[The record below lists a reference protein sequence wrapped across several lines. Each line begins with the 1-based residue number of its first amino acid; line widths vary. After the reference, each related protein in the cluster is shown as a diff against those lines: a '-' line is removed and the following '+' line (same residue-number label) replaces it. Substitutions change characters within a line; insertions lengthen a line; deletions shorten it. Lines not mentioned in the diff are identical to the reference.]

1 MATAAEIAG
10 WEEVKKADAE
20 VDAGDEKQ
28 RVATSTAREGSA
40 SEVNIFEALN
50 QIKGKIEE
58 KIGNKEKKKI
68 SSGVNIGDE
77 EEEKE
82 DEDDEDDEDE
92 GFGGYEEE
100 EKLGSHNNSGA
111 NSDSKSNGAGSG
123 DDSEKGSN
131 SPSRLASDAD
141 KSKKK
146 ITKKSRKNRRSKKKA
161 TEPAIEYQSGNSTAH
176 SGDESSGAKSD
187 SSSKS
192 NSGPKSGPVTISSHG
207 PTPGL
212 QDGTIELFGSRKIC
226 KYIAE
231 TYREYGYKS
240 LLGEDPLARVSV
252 EQWIQSEEQRFDPPS
267 SALVFYL
274 AYKIEQDDENATQS
288 EKKLAK
294 VLNLYEQRLGEF
306 NFLAGDCFTLA
317 DLNHLP
323 NTYFL
328 EGSAE
333 YGYLFKERKNVRKW
347 WERISE
353 RAAWKNAVKK
363 LKEEDI
369 LFNIPEAHSETNSS
383 SSPSKNGFKKVPN
396 ENPERGSRQEKA
408 KVGIQGNK
416 TAPQSPP
423 TDPGI
428 ESEKDGLK
436 TGDKVKDPS
445 GKGEEPDPNK
455 KSENQSSAQQDD
467 QVKKGTQSPNP
478 GTEGKQVVD
487 DKDKDSS
494 GKESKPDLN
503 KKKESSGTGEAD
515 NKGKKDSAPTDAGT
529 ERKKDGFKPDDK
541 AKDPSVKGEE
551 PDPNKKSENHSTT
564 QLDDQGKKGVQPPTE
579 GKKVVDDKDKA
590 SSGKENK
597 TDLNKKKES
606 SGTAEPDN
614 KRKIDSAATDPGTEG
629 KKNDLKPNDKVKTQS
644 GKGEEPD
651 PNNKNENQGTDKLDG
666 QNKASSGNGDIPDPK
681 KKEGSG
687 PGEPDNQNKKGS
699 AVTGVN
705 GEISSGNNKNPNPMD
720 DQGNKSST
728 EPDAKDKYS
737 SGDNKKPNSTDDQAN
752 KGSAVPD
759 ANKENPNPTNP
770 SFIDKGENK

>member
-1 MATAAEIAG
+1 MLFFPTYLKAMMETPTVKVIYGKPMAPDLARVLACLNEKNIKYELEDMYRG
-10 WEEVKKADAE
+10 KKMSQD
-20 VDAGDEKQ
+20 
-28 RVATSTAREGSA
+28 
-40 SEVNIFEALN
+40 ILN
-50 QIKGKIEE
+50 LQ
-58 KIGNKEKKKI
+58 
-68 SSGVNIGDE
+68 
-77 EEEKE
+77 
-82 DEDDEDDEDE
+82 
-92 GFGGYEEE
+92 
-100 EKLGSHNNSGA
+100 
-111 NSDSKSNGAGSG
+111 
-123 DDSEKGSN
+123 
-131 SPSRLASDAD
+131 
-141 KSKKK
+141 
-146 ITKKSRKNRRSKKKA
+146 
-161 TEPAIEYQSGNSTAH
+161 
-176 SGDESSGAKSD
+176 
-187 SSSKS
+187 
-192 NSGPKSGPVTISSHG
+192 ISSHG

-267 SALVFYL
+267 SALIFYL

-306 NFLAGDCFTLA
+306 NFLAGDYFTLA

-363 LKEEDI
+363 LKEEDL

-383 SSPSKNGFKKVPN
+383 SP
-396 ENPERGSRQEKA
+396 R
-408 KVGIQGNK
+408 NK
-416 TAPQSPP
+416 IAPQSPP

-428 ESEKDGLK
+428 ESKKDGLK

-467 QVKKGTQSPNP
+467 QVKKGIQSPNP

-503 KKKESSGTGEAD
+503 KKKESSGMGEAD

-529 ERKKDGFKPDDK
+529 ERKKDGLKPDDK
-541 AKDPSVKGEE
+541 AKDPWVKGEE
-551 PDPNKKSENHSTT
+551 PDLNKKSENHSTT

-597 TDLNKKKES
+597 PDLNKKKES

-614 KRKIDSAATDPGTEG
+614 QRKIDSAATDPGTEG
-629 KKNDLKPNDKVKTQS
+629 KKDGLKPNDKVKTPP

-651 PNNKNENQGTDKLDG
+651 PNNKNENQDADQLDG

-687 PGEPDNQNKKGS
+687 PDEPDNQNKKGS

-705 GEISSGNNKNPNPMD
+705 GEISSGNNKILNPMD

-728 EPDAKDKYS
+728 APDAKDKYS
-737 SGDNKKPNSTDDQAN
+737 SGDNKKPNSTDDQANKGSALTDANNKNPNSTEDQANKGSALTDANNKNPDSTDDQANKDSALRDANKKYPNSTDDQANKGSVLTDANNKNRNSTDDQAN

-770 SFIDKGENK
+770 SFIDKRGK